1 MYVIHD
7 VVHPRPGKVLQVA
20 VVALT
25 LAPGVVLAQSG
36 SRRARAVSAVVDTQ
50 RVVFVC
56 EHGTVKSVV
65 AAAHFNRL
73 ARARGLAAVAI
84 SRGSAPD
91 SAVPAVVRN
100 GLLADGVGPWR
111 ARPAPLSKADL
122 LGAALV
128 VSFDQSID
136 SLVGTHAPVRHWDN
150 TPSVMQDYATGRDS
164 IVARVRAL
172 ITELQR
178 AHPPGRRPTH
188 LDG

>member
-1 MYVIHD
+1 
-7 VVHPRPGKVLQVA
+7 
-20 VVALT
+20 
-25 LAPGVVLAQSG
+25 VVLAQSG
-36 SRRARAVSAVVDTQ
+36 GRRARAVSAAADTQ

-91 SAVPAVVRN
+91 SAVPAVVRK

-111 ARPAPLSKADL
+111 ARPAPLRKADV

-136 SLVGTHAPVRHWDN
+136 SLVGAHAPVRHWDN
-150 TPSVMQDYATGRDS
+150 TPSVMHDYATGRDS

-172 ITELQR
+172 VTELQR
-178 AHPPGRRPTH
+178 AHPPRSRQPPESP
-188 LDG
+188 